1 MGKSNKSRKPTI
13 LERLEFALV
22 RAILG
27 AVHLM
32 PYRRRIAAMGWV
44 MQRVIAPLAG
54 YNRRVRD
61 NLELVAPELSEEERK
76 VMGGKIANNIGR
88 MLGELFSPKEFVE
101 LAREVPLEGPGVEA
115 LIEAREAGRP
125 VIILSGHFGNYDVMR
140 AALIKNGFDV
150 GALIGA

>member
-44 MQRVIAPLAG
+44 LFGQRLDGPALLGIAMIVAGIVVIQ
-54 YNRRVRD
+54 V
-61 NLELVAPELSEEERK
+61 
-76 VMGGKIANNIGR
+76 
-88 MLGELFSPKEFVE
+88 FSGT
-101 LAREVPLEGPGVEA
+101 AR
-115 LIEAREAGRP
+115 
-125 VIILSGHFGNYDVMR
+125 H
-140 AALIKNGFDV
+140 
-150 GALIGA
+150 